1 MPGWR
6 STKEGRHFK
15 IRKKLGI
22 SSDSNNTHSSHN
34 SQSSSVHQSS
44 HRRLPP
50 ALQHKKQELL
60 NIENAIKEVEK
71 DMAKAYDTL
80 NSAIERTTKE
90 IKKYDAPEDIEL
102 RKHLLMLLGT
112 PHSKLLDAKPMDIHV
127 SRDIE
132 FAEDTLRS
140 GSITLKFYE
149 DKIKDVKH
157 DIIEMSS
164 EFLKNT

>member
-1 MPGWR
+1 MSGWK
-6 STKEGRHFK
+6 STKDGKHFK
-15 IRKKLGI
+15 TGTKPGI

-60 NIENAIKEVEK
+60 NIENAIKEVKK
-71 DMAKAYDTL
+71 DMEKAYDTL
-80 NSAIERTTKE
+80 YNAMDEIENNIE
-90 IKKYDAPEDIEL
+90 KYDARPEDLEIRE
-102 RKHLLMLLGT
+102 HLLMLEDT
-112 PHSKLLDAKPMDIHV
+112 PVL
-127 SRDIE
+127 SRLPPVKFHLPKDIE

-140 GSITLKFYE
+140 GQIIQKFYK
-149 DKIKDVKH
+149 DKLENVKH